1 MKQLKKIDEKI
12 NIDIFISF
20 KRIETFQRNFQ
31 VRCVLFLENSVLQKP
46 QVDLNSPAFL
56 ESKTT
61 GKISSKKSWLL

>member
-1 MKQLKKIDEKI
+1 MMKKV

-20 KRIETFQRNFQ
+20 KRIETFQWNFQ
-31 VRCVLFLENSVLQKP
+31 VKCVLFLENSVLQKP
-46 QVDLNSPAFL
+46 QVDLNRPAFL